1 MYCQTCGK
9 QLRDDAEFCVHCGS
23 PIKKRSIPKQAV
35 ECPLAEPTAPTV
47 NPPAPTVTQSE
58 PQRIPPAA
66 PAPKPEPKPVTQSK
80 PQRIPPAAP
89 APKPEPK
96 PVPSAPKP
104 ATFNA
109 RLNRAIEFRTREQK
123 AFGIISLVSKL
134 LLLLVVLAAFLP
146 YCRIVYSA
154 ARSIGMPFMKLAFGG
169 EFTLSGTNAPSFT
182 LVGHPEMLI
191 LLLLP
196 LPVLLPLLL
205 RRRKGEHPFTY
216 GLLIADGLT
225 VIIWNAA
232 VLSAIRS
239 TVEKLSLST
248 FERHVVSVNAVMIR
262 WIQAVLRGEYKFENT
277 FHVSGA
283 FGKFLIGLFGWAI
296 LAMGVVGL
304 VLYFRSLPA
313 RKADPAP
320 EGKEPPQGAEPTED
334 TEDDDVPVFTGDM
347 L

>member
-23 PIKKRSIPKQAV
+23 PIKKRSIPKQA
-35 ECPLAEPTAPTV
+35 AEQPIAELPAV
-47 NPPAPTVTQSE
+47 VPPITQSE
-58 PQRIPPAA
+58 
-66 PAPKPEPKPVTQSK
+66 

-104 ATFNA
+104 ASFNA

-146 YCRIVYSA
+146 YCRFVYSA
-154 ARSIGMPFMKLAFGG
+154 ARSTGMPFMKLAFGG

-205 RRRKGEHPFTY
+205 HRRKGEHPFTY

-277 FHVSGA
+277 FRIAGA

-304 VLYFRSLPA
+304 ILYFRSLPA

-320 EGKEPPQGAEPTED
+320 EKKNPPLSTEPTEE

>member
-23 PIKKRSIPKQAV
+23 PIKKRSIPKQA
-35 ECPLAEPTAPTV
+35 AEQPIAESPAV
-47 NPPAPTVTQSE
+47 VPPVTQSE

-66 PAPKPEPKPVTQSK
+66 PAPKPES
-80 PQRIPPAAP
+80 
-89 APKPEPK
+89 K

-104 ATFNA
+104 ASFNA

-146 YCRIVYSA
+146 YCRFVYSA
-154 ARSIGMPFMKLAFGG
+154 ARSTGMPFMKLAFGG

-205 RRRKGEHPFTY
+205 HRRKGEHPFTY

-277 FHVSGA
+277 FRIAGA

-304 VLYFRSLPA
+304 ILYFRSLPA

-320 EGKEPPQGAEPTED
+320 EKKDPPQSTEPTEE

>member
-23 PIKKRSIPKQAV
+23 PIKKRSIPKQA
-35 ECPLAEPTAPTV
+35 AEQPIAESPAV
-47 NPPAPTVTQSE
+47 VPPITQSE

-89 APKPEPK
+89 APKPESK

-104 ATFNA
+104 ASFNA

-146 YCRIVYSA
+146 YCRFVYSA
-154 ARSIGMPFMKLAFGG
+154 ARSTGMPFMKLAFGG

-205 RRRKGEHPFTY
+205 HRRKGEHPFTY

-277 FHVSGA
+277 FRIAGA

-304 VLYFRSLPA
+304 ILYFRSLPA

-320 EGKEPPQGAEPTED
+320 EKKDPPQSTEPTEE

>member
-23 PIKKRSIPKQAV
+23 PIKKRSIPKQA
-35 ECPLAEPTAPTV
+35 AEQPIAESPAV
-47 NPPAPTVTQSE
+47 VPPITQSE
-58 PQRIPPAA
+58 
-66 PAPKPEPKPVTQSK
+66 

-104 ATFNA
+104 ASFNA

-146 YCRIVYSA
+146 YCRFVYSA
-154 ARSIGMPFMKLAFGG
+154 ARSTGMPFMKLAFGG

-232 VLSAIRS
+232 VLSGIRS

>member
-23 PIKKRSIPKQAV
+23 PIKKRSIPKQA
-35 ECPLAEPTAPTV
+35 AEQPIAESPAV
-47 NPPAPTVTQSE
+47 VPPITQSE
-58 PQRIPPAA
+58 
-66 PAPKPEPKPVTQSK
+66 

-104 ATFNA
+104 ASFNA

-146 YCRIVYSA
+146 YCRFVYSA
-154 ARSIGMPFMKLAFGG
+154 TRSTGMPFMKLAFGG
-169 EFTLSGTNAPSFT
+169 EFTLSGENAPSFT

-277 FHVSGA
+277 FRIAGA

-304 VLYFRSLPA
+304 ILYFRSLPA
-313 RKADPAP
+313 RKAEPAP
-320 EGKEPPQGAEPTED
+320 EKKDPPQGTEPTED

>member
-23 PIKKRSIPKQAV
+23 PIKKRSIPKQA
-35 ECPLAEPTAPTV
+35 AEQPIAESPAV
-47 NPPAPTVTQSE
+47 VPPVTQSE

-66 PAPKPEPKPVTQSK
+66 PAPKPES
-80 PQRIPPAAP
+80 
-89 APKPEPK
+89 K

-104 ATFNA
+104 ASFNA

-146 YCRIVYSA
+146 YCRFVYSA
-154 ARSIGMPFMKLAFGG
+154 TRSTGMPFMKLAFGG

-205 RRRKGEHPFTY
+205 HRRKGEHPFTY

-232 VLSAIRS
+232 VLSGIRS

-277 FHVSGA
+277 FRIAGA

-313 RKADPAP
+313 RKAEPAP
-320 EGKEPPQGAEPTED
+320 EKKDPPQGTEPTED